1 MFQSDY
7 DIIYPIVTVF
17 QSRVVQGALEKL
29 ESMLQWTGVTPDE
42 GPHLKHL
49 KLEVECAVNDWPLAD
64 QLNF

>member
-42 GPHLKHL
+42 GPHLKL
-49 KLEVECAVNDWPLAD
+49 GVECAVNDWPLAD
-64 QLNF
+64 KLNF